1 MIYTV
6 LNHYNFYMKLI
17 YIILFTIFTTSVYAD
32 WRNQIVGKSLDEI
45 SKKSSK
51 FVSGLIPGEGVTEVE
66 INYAENLDNNFQF
79 KVLGVR
85 DIIPNENSNL
95 FTQFSLQNQEIN
107 NDDRIIGN
115 LGFGYR
121 GLSPD
126 KSYMLGVNT
135 FYDQDL
141 TENHKRVGFGL
152 EAKASYLDFSYNRY
166 YKATNQILI
175 NAVNEEV
182 LSGSEFNVASKLPYM
197 AWTTF
202 NARRYLWESDNAAN
216 DIRGMVYSLE
226 MALTPS
232 LNIDIL
238 KDDPRGKRPGDH
250 TVKLTFVHP
259 PRNTKVSMIDGF
271 LSTEAFVKQNMQE
284 ALKDKVRRN
293 NNLAIEIQGSVV
305 VTRQ

>member
-1 MIYTV
+1 
-6 LNHYNFYMKLI
+6 MKLI
-17 YIILFTIFTTSVYAD
+17 YIIIFSVFTTSLYAD
-32 WRNQIVGKSLDEI
+32 FRNKITSKSLDEFT
-45 SKKSSK
+45 KKTSK
-51 FVSGLIPGEGVTEVE
+51 FVSGLIPGDGVTEVE
-66 INYAENLDNNFQF
+66 INYAENADNNFQF

-152 EAKASYLDFSYNRY
+152 EAKASHLDFSYNRY
-166 YKATNQILI
+166 HKVTNQILI

-197 AWTTF
+197 AWTTV
-202 NARRYLWESDNAAN
+202 NARRYMWEADNAAN
-216 DIRGMVYSLE
+216 DTKGMVYSLE

-232 LNIDIL
+232 LNLDIL
-238 KDDPRGKRPGDH
+238 KDDPKGKRPGDH

-259 PRNTKVSMIDGF
+259 PRSTKASMIDGF

-284 ALKDKVRRN
+284 ALKGKVRRN